1 MLWLR
6 FLFDTKVGM
15 LKWHVNWACE
25 SEVQVGP
32 GVTHLSHY
40 VDMVFKSTGLNEIT
54 QILEVQKTEDQGFQG
69 HADA

>member
-1 MLWLR
+1 M
-6 FLFDTKVGM
+6 
-15 LKWHVNWACE
+15 
-25 SEVQVGP
+25 QVGA

-54 QILEVQKTEDQGFQG
+54 QILKVQKTEDQGFQG